1 MRIRVEQ
8 DLQHWFKSQVEVDL
22 HFSSAW
28 SWALPEEEGEE
39 GEEEEEGEWEIDK
52 TQTRQDPTVD
62 FR

>member
-28 SWALPEEEGEE
+28 SWALPEEEGE
-39 GEEEEEGEWEIDK
+39 WEIDK

>member
-39 GEEEEEGEWEIDK
+39 GEWEIDK